1 MVHHFRGKLI
11 ARGDA
16 NRGGRSRSISKSKR
30 CCCCTTFVPVAS
42 SLCTDFWDGMI
53 TLYML
58 VAACLHA
65 PIYPSMDAGLIV
77 NINYEV
83 LDVYRARPTV
93 IFGSVMWNITGE
105 KGFLSFSLPSS
116 LPPSLSLF
124 FSSPAWKFHKVSE
137 FISTGVT
144 FDKFS
149 NRCAPPC
156 ENLYASPH
164 KINRTLD
171 N

>member
-105 KGFLSFSLPSS
+105 KGFLSFSLP
-116 LPPSLSLF
+116 PSLSFSLF
-124 FSSPAWKFHKVSE
+124 LVSRVKISQSFWIYINRRNVWQVFKQMRSTLWKF
-137 FISTGVT
+137 I
-144 FDKFS
+144 
-149 NRCAPPC
+149 RLAP
-156 ENLYASPH
+156 
-164 KINRTLD
+164 
-171 N
+171 